1 MVLYDYNI
9 MENDIRFIEENY
21 PFIKV
26 EIIGKTLEGRNIYVL
41 RLGEGEREI
50 FYNGSHHGQEWVT
63 SWLLMRFV
71 FDYAYAY
78 ENNIRLYGFDIRKLY
93 NEYSIYIAP
102 MVNPDGVEIGKT
114 VDGWQAN
121 ARGVDLN
128 HNYDA
133 KWQEGKDYIAEVYG
147 VTEPGPTRYSGEYPE
162 SEPESKAVADFT
174 RAHNFEYVIAFHSQ
188 GEVIY
193 WIFGDIIPEGAREL
207 AEYFSKVSG
216 YTLDETLGSADF
228 SGYKDWFIEEFN
240 RPGFTIEV
248 GLGENPLP
256 EEQFESIYGD
266 VIGILLPN

>member
-1 MVLYDYNI
+1 MYDYNI
-9 MENDIRFIEENY
+9 MVNDINFIKENY

-26 EIIGKTLEGRNIYVL
+26 DTIGKTLEGREIYVL
-41 RLGEGEREI
+41 KLGNGPKEV
-50 FYNGSHHGQEWVT
+50 FYNGSHHAQEWIT
-63 SWLLMRFV
+63 SWLLMRFI

-78 ENNIRLYGFDIRKLY
+78 ENNTRLAGFDVRELY
-93 NEYSIYIAP
+93 NEYSIYIVP
-102 MVNPDGVEIGKT
+102 MVNPDGIEIGKT
-114 VDGWQAN
+114 TPGWQAN

-133 KWQEGKDYIAEVYG
+133 KWKEGKDYIAEVYG

-174 RAHNFEYVIAFHSQ
+174 RANNFEYVIALHSQ

-193 WIFGDIIPEGAREL
+193 WLFGEKIPEGAREL
-207 AEYFSKVSG
+207 AAYFSAVSG
-216 YTLDETLGSADF
+216 YRLDETADSADF
-228 SGYKDWFIEEFN
+228 SGYKDWVIDKFN

-256 EEQFESIYGD
+256 EEQFDKIYSD
-266 VIGILLPN
+266 IIKILLPKEL